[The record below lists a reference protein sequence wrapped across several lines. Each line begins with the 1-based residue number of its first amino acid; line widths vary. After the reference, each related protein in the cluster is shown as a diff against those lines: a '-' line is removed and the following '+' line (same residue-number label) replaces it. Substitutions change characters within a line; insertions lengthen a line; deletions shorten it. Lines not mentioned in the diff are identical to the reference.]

1 MTAVKKQLTATP
13 EEQRL
18 VFGVLVDLI
27 KLRGADNRM
36 VPASAVARR
45 LAENEVDNPHIK
57 TRVCLDKLIRHKYVR
72 YYRVNDTLYYGTSQ
86 LGRERW
92 EAYTAKEVV
101 VENTEDVVENTEVV
115 DNKVVCEYC
124 GKSFTKRG
132 IKRHQAV
139 CKAKTKVA

>member
-1 MTAVKKQLTATP
+1 MMKAKTLVGAEQ
-13 EEQRL
+13 QRL
-18 VFGVLVDLI
+18 VFKTLVELI
-27 KLRGADNRM
+27 ALKGAENRM
-36 VPASAVARR
+36 IPASAISYR
-45 LAENEVDNPHIK
+45 LKENKVDNPH
-57 TRVCLDKLIRHKYVR
+57 TVTMVCLDKLIRCKYIR
-72 YYRVNDTLYYGTSQ
+72 YFRKNGVLYYGTSQ

-101 VENTEDVVENTEVV
+101 VENTKDVVENTEVV

-139 CKAKTKVA
+139 CKAKTKIA